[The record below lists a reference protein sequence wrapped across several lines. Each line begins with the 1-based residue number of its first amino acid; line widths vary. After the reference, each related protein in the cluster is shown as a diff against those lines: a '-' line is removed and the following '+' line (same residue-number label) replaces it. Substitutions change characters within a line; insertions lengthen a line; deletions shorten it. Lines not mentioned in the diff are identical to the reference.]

1 MHNFERHV
9 AGTCHVAHV
18 LGSRT
23 WHQLTPA
30 VPLPRGAPPDE
41 RHVACVRRHATW
53 RFLEK
58 HNVAL
63 IEVEAPRGSSMTRLP
78 EAPGGR
84 PHLIVAIRQMTIMLR
99 AKSGAIKPGR
109 YPTARQ
115 NYPSLPR
122 HHLTPSFCP
131 STHHVIVPPLATS
144 ASRHPA
150 TEYPSKSSS
159 AFTHPPECPSFR
171 HVVIP
176 CSRTKGRR

>member
-63 IEVEAPRGSSMTRLP
+63 IEVEASRGSSTTLLPETDLSLSLPYVRLP
-78 EAPGGR
+78 SSCAPDHG
-84 PHLIVAIRQMTIMLR
+84 Q
-99 AKSGAIKPGR
+99 
-109 YPTARQ
+109 
-115 NYPSLPR
+115 
-122 HHLTPSFCP
+122 
-131 STHHVIVPPLATS
+131 
-144 ASRHPA
+144 
-150 TEYPSKSSS
+150 
-159 AFTHPPECPSFR
+159 
-171 HVVIP
+171 
-176 CSRTKGRR
+176 